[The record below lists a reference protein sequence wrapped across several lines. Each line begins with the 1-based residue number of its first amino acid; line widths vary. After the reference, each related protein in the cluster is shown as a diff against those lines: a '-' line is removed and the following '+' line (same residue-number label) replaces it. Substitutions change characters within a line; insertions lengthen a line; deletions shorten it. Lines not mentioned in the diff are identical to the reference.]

1 MNDEIAQA
9 MLAEMQALNRNLT
22 ALTGEM
28 SRAATMV
35 AAAQLIAVDAARSE
49 VYATLMD
56 DQLVD
61 VARKLKILMQAAA
74 AADA

>member
-1 MNDEIAQA
+1 MNDETAQA

-22 ALTGEM
+22 ALTTEM

-74 AADA
+74 AAEA

>member
-9 MLAEMQALNRNLT
+9 MLAEMQSLNRNLT
-22 ALTGEM
+22 ALTTEM

-56 DQLVD
+56 DQLID
-61 VARKLKILMQAAA
+61 VARKLKILMQAANA
-74 AADA
+74 TDA